1 MASDF
6 DFFDPEFQKD
16 AHPHFA
22 RMRASAGAREVPHGE
37 GRGAVRL
44 VRGDA

>member
-22 RMRASAGAREVPHGE
+22 RMRAKCGCPKCPMAKAERSRSTGTR
-37 GRGAVRL
+37 
-44 VRGDA
+44 